1 MTTKRTDPPGH
12 NGAST
17 PPPALVL
24 TSTESSSLPPDTEA
38 LRKQLD
44 TLKLRYSREHFE
56 PLAREA
62 AQNHWSHVQYFARL
76 IEGEATGREDRCI
89 ARRIKLAR
97 FPVIKTLEQFQW
109 SWPTKINRAQVQNLF
124 RLSFI
129 EQKVNP
135 IFLGGVGLGK
145 SHLSIALAHAACL
158 RGHSVL
164 FTTAI
169 DIVNTLAAAQ
179 ASGSL
184 KRAMQRYIKPTVLL
198 CDELGYLPVDKRGA
212 DLLFQII
219 SARYEQGSTIVTSNR
234 VYKSWPEIFNNDS
247 TLTSALLDR
256 LLHHSETVLIE
267 GRSFRAREKNETA
280 A

>member
-1 MTTKRTDPPGH
+1 MTKRTDPPGQ
-12 NGAST
+12 
-17 PPPALVL
+17 PPNLSPPG
-24 TSTESSSLPPDTEA
+24 ENPSLDNPA
-38 LRKQLD
+38 LRKQLEA
-44 TLKLRYSREHFE
+44 LKMLYCREHFE
-56 PLAREA
+56 ALACEA
-62 AQNHWSHVQYFARL
+62 AQNNWDHIGYFSRL
-76 IEGEATGREDRCI
+76 IEGEAAGREDRCI

-109 SWPTKINRAQVQNLF
+109 SWPTKINRAQIQNLF

-129 EQKVNP
+129 EEKLNP
-135 IFLGGVGLGK
+135 IFLGGVGVGK

-169 DIVNTLAAAQ
+169 DIINTLAAAH
-179 ASGSL
+179 SNGSL
-184 KRAMQRYIKPTVLL
+184 KRAMQLYIRPRVLL

-219 SARYEQGSTIVTSNR
+219 SARYERGSTIVTSNR
-234 VYKSWPEIFNNDS
+234 VYKSWSEIFNNDS

-267 GRSFRAREKNETA
+267 GRSFRTREKNETPA
-280 A
+280 

>member
-1 MTTKRTDPPGH
+1 MSQKRVEPNNSHD
-12 NGAST
+12 N
-17 PPPALVL
+17 ALL
-24 TSTESSSLPPDTEA
+24 SE
-38 LRKQLD
+38 QLA
-44 TLKLRYSREHFE
+44 TLKLRYCAEHFE
-56 PLAREA
+56 TLARQA
-62 AQNHWSHVQYFARL
+62 AQDQWSHVAYFARL
-76 IEGEATGREDRCI
+76 IEGEAAGREDRSI
-89 ARRIKLAR
+89 ARRIRLAR

-109 SWPTKINRAQVQNLF
+109 SWPTKINRAQIQNLF

-129 EQKVNP
+129 EENVNP

-158 RGHSVL
+158 RGYSVL

-179 ASGSL
+179 ATGAL
-184 KRAMQRYIKPTVLL
+184 KRAMRRYIKPDLL
-198 CDELGYLPVDKRGA
+198 VCDELGYLPVDKAGA

-219 SARYEQGSTIVTSNR
+219 SARYERGSTIVTSNR
-234 VYKSWPEIFNNDS
+234 VYKAWPEIFNNDG

-256 LLHHSETVLIE
+256 LLHHSETVIIE
-267 GRSFRAREKNETA
+267 GRSFRAKDNEKA

>member
-1 MTTKRTDPPGH
+1 
-12 NGAST
+12 
-17 PPPALVL
+17 V
-24 TSTESSSLPPDTEA
+24 ESPSLDNPT
-38 LRKQLD
+38 LREQLD
-44 TLKLRYSREHFE
+44 ALKMIYCREHFE
-56 PLAREA
+56 ALAREA
-62 AQNHWSHVQYFARL
+62 AQNHWDHVGYFSRL
-76 IEGEATGREDRCI
+76 IEGEAAGREDRSI

-109 SWPTKINRAQVQNLF
+109 SWPTKINRAQIQNLF
-124 RLSFI
+124 RLNFI
-129 EQKVNP
+129 EEKVNP

-169 DIVNTLAAAQ
+169 DIINTLAAAQ

-184 KRAMQRYIKPTVLL
+184 KRAMQLYIRPTVLL

-212 DLLFQII
+212 DLLFQIL
-219 SARYEQGSTIVTSNR
+219 SARYERSSTIVTSNR
-234 VYKSWPEIFNNDS
+234 VYKTWSEIFNNDS

-267 GRSFRAREKNETA
+267 GPSYRAREMNEMPA
-280 A
+280 

>member
-1 MTTKRTDPPGH
+1 MESTTMSQKRVEPNLSHD
-12 NGAST
+12 S
-17 PPPALVL
+17 ALL
-24 TSTESSSLPPDTEA
+24 CERLAA
-38 LRKQLD
+38 LKM
-44 TLKLRYSREHFE
+44 RYCAEHFE
-56 PLAREA
+56 TLARQA
-62 AQNHWSHVQYFARL
+62 ASDQWSHVAYFARL
-76 IEGEATGREDRCI
+76 IEGEAAGREDRSI

-109 SWPTKINRAQVQNLF
+109 SWPAKINRPQIQNLF
-124 RLSFI
+124 RLAFI
-129 EQKVNP
+129 QEKVNP

-158 RGHSVL
+158 RGYSVL

-179 ASGSL
+179 STGAL
-184 KRAMQRYIKPTVLL
+184 KRAMQRYIKPDLLL
-198 CDELGYLPVDKRGA
+198 CDELGYLPVDKAGA

-219 SARYEQGSTIVTSNR
+219 SARYERGSTLVTSNR
-234 VYKSWPEIFNNDS
+234 VYKTWPEIFNNDS

-256 LLHHSETVLIE
+256 LLHHSETVIIE
-267 GRSFRAREKNETA
+267 GRSFRAKDNEKA